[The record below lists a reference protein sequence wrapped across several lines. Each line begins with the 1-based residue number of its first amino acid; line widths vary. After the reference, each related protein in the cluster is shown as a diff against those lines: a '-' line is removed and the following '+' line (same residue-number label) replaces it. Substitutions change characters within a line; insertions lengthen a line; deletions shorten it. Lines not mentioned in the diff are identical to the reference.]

1 MGLPFHSS
9 TTLVSFLGHFQ
20 FHYVCLSEFYTK
32 SWAPKILWSLNNN
45 SRKWLAIY
53 QEPTRFQVPS
63 GTLPSLLLF
72 LFVTLCQDSFI
83 IFSLLMW
90 KLRTGLVN
98 YFLRVTLLAQNQ
110 VVTWK
115 HRSPAWPWPVPSSW
129 NIRSARGVFMR
140 LFPLIV

>member
-1 MGLPFHSS
+1 M
-9 TTLVSFLGHFQ
+9 TV
-20 FHYVCLSEFYTK
+20 
-32 SWAPKILWSLNNN
+32 
-45 SRKWLAIY
+45 AIY

-115 HRSPAWPWPVPSSW
+115 HRSPA
-129 NIRSARGVFMR
+129 
-140 LFPLIV
+140 